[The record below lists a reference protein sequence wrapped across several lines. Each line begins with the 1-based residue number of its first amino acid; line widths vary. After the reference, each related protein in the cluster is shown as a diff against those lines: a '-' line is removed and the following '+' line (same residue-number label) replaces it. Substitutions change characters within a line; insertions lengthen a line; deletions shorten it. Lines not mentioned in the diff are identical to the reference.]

1 MISNRL
7 IKFELLTQS
16 IMWLAPRS
24 AADPPVRMG
33 LTNMLGGL
41 IINICMK
48 TWFAS
53 CSFEY
58 ITAFYVMQVKAG

>member
-33 LTNMLGGL
+33 LTY
-41 IINICMK
+41 ICKWSYICMK
-48 TWFAS
+48 TEIF
-53 CSFEY
+53 F
-58 ITAFYVMQVKAG
+58 TLN